1 MKTRCGGGEERNVPA
16 LTYPIEF
23 SETGRNCSDFVL
35 RQRMCYCSQEDLL
48 GVNHDAR
55 NKIESESGIIRGI
68 TKTWN
73 IRI

>member
-1 MKTRCGGGEERNVPA
+1 MHIFCHWNSLHEEIERGRACMKTRCGGGEKRNVPA

-48 GVNHDAR
+48 GG
-55 NKIESESGIIRGI
+55 ES
-68 TKTWN
+68 
-73 IRI
+73 